1 MITSNNQILLFIRH
15 WCPST
20 MELKPFQEIM
30 LEKRSI
36 AELKEKLSTLSST
49 PVENIEVMLLKESF
63 PLEMS
68 VLAVHT
74 ELDWNNACDSVGGYA
89 FCIYD
94 NGSTFFFR

>member
-1 MITSNNQILLFIRH
+1 
-15 WCPST
+15 

-36 AELKEKLSTLSST
+36 VGLKEKLSVLST
-49 PVENIEVMLLKESF
+49 IPVENIEVMLLKETF
-63 PLEMS
+63 PHEMS

-74 ELDWNNACDSVGGYA
+74 ELDWNNASDSVTEFA